1 MHFGGD
7 MKPFRMK
14 ENSYIER
21 IDSFNVRI
29 RVMYCLSE
37 RALFMK
43 ELFPL
48 KQSARVCYSVFARF
62 DEGPSHILE
71 IPPVWWMYL
80 RWGGVF
86 SGEGA
91 SICLANNGVAVGN
104 TRG

>member
-1 MHFGGD
+1 

-48 KQSARVCYSVFARF
+48 K
-62 DEGPSHILE
+62 
-71 IPPVWWMYL
+71 
-80 RWGGVF
+80 
-86 SGEGA
+86 
-91 SICLANNGVAVGN
+91 
-104 TRG
+104 

>member
-1 MHFGGD
+1 

-48 KQSARVCYSVFARF
+48 KQSARVCYSVFTRF

-71 IPPVWWMYL
+71 IPPRLVDVFPLERSSFRRGGEYL
-80 RWGGVF
+80 PCKQWG
-86 SGEGA
+86 SG
-91 SICLANNGVAVGN
+91 
-104 TRG
+104 R